1 VTHSDGSTSV
11 TRVIS
16 ASRPIIYRAFLDA
29 DQLVRWLPPDG
40 MRGEVHRLE
49 PRLGGAFDM
58 SLVYLQEEHRV
69 AGKSA
74 EDRDTFQ
81 GRFAE
86 LVPDERIV
94 WEVDF
99 QSDDPGNAG
108 TLRVTWDLRDV
119 MTGTEVTCLTEN
131 VPPGIRPEDNE
142 AGSRSSLANLAAL
155 VEYS

>member
-1 VTHSDGSTSV
+1 
-11 TRVIS
+11 
-16 ASRPIIYRAFLDA
+16 
-29 DQLVRWLPPDG
+29 

-49 PRLGGAFDM
+49 PRAGGAFDM

-74 EDRDTFQ
+74 EHRDTFQ

-99 QSDDPGNAG
+99 DSDDPANSG
-108 TLRVTWDLRDV
+108 TMRISWDLRDV

-131 VPPGIRPEDNE
+131 IPSGIRPEDNE
-142 AGSRSSLANLAAL
+142 EGSKSSLANLAAL
-155 VEYS
+155 VEDS

>member
-1 VTHSDGSTSV
+1 MTDSRTSA
-11 TRVIS
+11 TRVIG

-29 DQLVRWLPPDG
+29 DLLARWLPPEG

-49 PRLGGAFDM
+49 PGAGGAFDM

-74 EDRDTFQ
+74 EHRDTFQ

-99 QSDDPGNAG
+99 DSDDPANSG
-108 TLRVTWDLRDV
+108 TMRISWDLRDV

-131 VPPGIRPEDNE
+131 IPSGIRPEDNE
-142 AGSRSSLANLAAL
+142 EGSKSSLANLAAL
-155 VEYS
+155 VEDS